1 MSSAFTSPASPKT
14 NRVIGLIGG
23 MSWVSTAHYYEALNS
38 GVATRLGGDHSA
50 RLVLWQTDFD
60 TITNLQRAGR
70 WDEAGAVLAEG
81 AKALVGAGAE
91 MVAICANTMHLVAP
105 QVVAAASPV
114 PLIHIVE
121 AVRDECQRRGIAKLG
136 LLGTAYTMESPDLF
150 PSILSPA
157 GIEMLIPQT
166 QDRAEIQRHTF
177 DELIQNRVTEEA
189 KARFTSASGDMIRRG
204 AQAIV
209 LACTEHAMVM
219 SDGDVSVPVLDSTA
233 IHVEAILAAALE
245 VP

>member
-1 MSSAFTSPASPKT
+1 VTSASTTPAFFKP

-38 GVATRLGGDHSA
+38 AVAARLGGDHSA

-60 TITNLQRAGR
+60 TITSLQRAGR

-121 AVRDECQRRGIAKLG
+121 AVRDECQRRGITKLG

-150 PSILSPA
+150 PSILTPA
-157 GIEMLIPQT
+157 GIEMLIPET

-189 KARFTSASGDMIRRG
+189 KARFTSASKDMINRG

-233 IHVEAILAAALE
+233 IHVEAILAAALN
-245 VP
+245 VL